1 MFHNPETNPRNAQL
15 IFITHDSNLLEDEII
30 ISQIE
35 NLIQPKVDIWD
46 ELNAAERELVMKG
59 IKDLEE
65 GRRIPLEDAL
75 NKFRKAR

>member
-1 MFHNPETNPRNAQL
+1 MSISLEARKLAIIERL
-15 IFITHDSNLLEDEII
+15 AEMEDEII

-75 NKFRKAR
+75 NKVRKAR

>member
-1 MFHNPETNPRNAQL
+1 MSISLEARKLAIIERL
-15 IFITHDSNLLEDEII
+15 AEMEDEII

-46 ELNAAERELVMKG
+46 ELSTAERELVLKG
-59 IKDLEE
+59 VKDLEE

-75 NKFRKAR
+75 NKFRKARQ

>member
-1 MFHNPETNPRNAQL
+1 MSISLEARKLAIIERL
-15 IFITHDSNLLEDEII
+15 AEMEDEII

-46 ELNAAERELVMKG
+46 ELSAAERELVLKG

-65 GRRIPLEDAL
+65 GRRVPLEDAL
-75 NKFRKAR
+75 NKFRKARQ

>member
-1 MFHNPETNPRNAQL
+1 MSISIEARKLAIIERL
-15 IFITHDSNLLEDEII
+15 AEMEDEII

-46 ELNAAERELVMKG
+46 ELNAAEQELVMKG

-65 GRRIPLEDAL
+65 GRRVPLEDAL
-75 NKFRKAR
+75 NQFRKAK

>member
-1 MFHNPETNPRNAQL
+1 MSISIEARKLAIIERL
-15 IFITHDSNLLEDEII
+15 AEMEDEII

-46 ELNAAERELVMKG
+46 ELNAAEQELVMKG

-65 GRRIPLEDAL
+65 GRRVPLEDAL
-75 NKFRKAR
+75 NQFRRAK